1 MKKSFMKSI
10 LSAALLVAAFAGT
23 AKAELEEGDAAVARA
38 KVALRER
45 PGSDYRV
52 IGRIEAGDS
61 VTVDRV
67 KGEWVKVKAGSRAG
81 WAPQNVFTQ
90 GHAKARKGEDESSR
104 ARKKA
109 FVSDGQFARRAN
121 ADDEIIKRA
130 GKKRGKAA
138 AADDDSDTVSDD
150 DGAADE
156 KVTKAKAAKWKTT
169 KSKATA
175 KREEAA
181 DDEIE
186 EPRSR
191 RAKVADED
199 AAPAEDEKP
208 AKPAKVAKRSRSDD
222 DGDADDEEKPAKKVK
237 KQKDIVGTKV
247 AANGKTPLRREPSD
261 DAPKAMVAH
270 DGDEMKVLKKKGDW
284 LLVEIDGEKGWVESA
299 RVKSL
304 ESDGEEDELVGRQ
317 GGGYM
322 LGAGLGFVSMT
333 QDFSSDANVF
343 LSKYRIASAAGA
355 VAISGVYS
363 YITGIWEFAGD
374 GNYRFTAATPGIE
387 VTTMGGQREDLSV
400 LEHSIDVGGRLGYRS
415 GDGMK
420 TGLYTRFGY
429 HLDSLQI
436 DQSKLAPL
444 PSENISGFTIGGGL
458 DIPALSEHFSACAHF
473 DFMFSGARDQTVGL
487 RDGRDNG
494 TQGILLGAALGYRF
508 GDAWAMTGG
517 YNMSYMTTSF
527 TGPSERLMNQ
537 GTWGLRSNLD
547 HILMVGLNYVAR

>member
-1 MKKSFMKSI
+1 MKKSLMKAI
-10 LSAALLVAAFAGT
+10 VSAALLFAFAGT
-23 AKAELEEGDAAVARA
+23 ARAELEEGDAAVARA

-138 AADDDSDTVSDD
+138 AAEDDSDTVSDD
-150 DGAADE
+150 DTAADD
-156 KVTKAKAAKWKTT
+156 KPSKARAAKWKTT

-175 KREEAA
+175 KRDDSAE
-181 DDEIE
+181 DEIE
-186 EPRSR
+186 EPRSK
-191 RAKVADED
+191 RAKADDE
-199 AAPAEDEKP
+199 AAPVEEE
-208 AKPAKVAKRSRSDD
+208 KPAKVAKRSKSDD
-222 DGDADDEEKPAKKVK
+222 DGDDEEKPAKKVK

-247 AANGKTPLRREPSD
+247 AANGKTPLRKEPSD

-270 DGDEMKVLKKKGDW
+270 DGDEMKVIKKKGDW

-304 ESDGEEDELVGRQ
+304 ESDGEEDEMVGRQ

-322 LGAGLGFVSMT
+322 LSAGLGFVSMT

-355 VAISGVYS
+355 VAVAGVYS

-374 GNYRFTAATPGIE
+374 MNYRFTAATPGIE

-400 LEHSIDVGGRLGYRS
+400 IEHSIDAGGRLGYRS
-415 GDGMK
+415 GDGMR

-444 PSENISGFTIGGGL
+444 PSENIAGFTIGGGL
-458 DIPALSEHFSACAHF
+458 DLPALSEHFSAALHF
-473 DFMFSGARDQTVGL
+473 DFMFTGARDQTVGL
-487 RDGRDNG
+487 RDGRDTG
-494 TQGILLGAALGYRF
+494 TQGILMGAALGYRF

-517 YNMSYMTTSF
+517 YNMSYMTTTF
-527 TGPSERLMNQ
+527 AGPSERLMNQ
-537 GTWGLRSNLD
+537 GTWGSRSNLD
-547 HILMVGLNYVAR
+547 HILMVGLNYAR

>member
-1 MKKSFMKSI
+1 MKTITKAI
-10 LSAALLVAAFAGT
+10 LSAALIMALAGT
-23 AKAELEEGDAAVARA
+23 ARAELEEGDAAVARA

-90 GHAKARKGEDESSR
+90 GHAKARKGEDDASSR

-130 GKKRGKAA
+130 GKKKGKAA
-138 AADDDSDTVSDD
+138 AAEEDGDTVSDD
-150 DGAADE
+150 DTAADE
-156 KVTKAKAAKWKTT
+156 TVTKAKAAKWKTT

-175 KREEAA
+175 KRDEAA

-186 EPRSR
+186 EPRSK
-191 RAKVADED
+191 RAKAVEEEQ
-199 AAPAEDEKP
+199 PAEDEKP
-208 AKPAKVAKRSRSDD
+208 AKVAKRSKNDD
-222 DGDADDEEKPAKKVK
+222 DGDDEEKPAKKVK
-237 KQKDIVGTKV
+237 KQRDIVGTKV

-261 DAPKAMVAH
+261 DAPKAMMAH

-284 LLVEIDGEKGWVESA
+284 LLVEIDGEKGWVEST

-304 ESDGEEDELVGRQ
+304 EADGDEDEMLGKQ

-322 LGAGLGFVSMT
+322 LSAGLGFVSMT

-343 LSKYRIASAAGA
+343 LAKYRIASAAGA
-355 VAISGVYS
+355 VAIAGVYS
-363 YITGIWEFAGD
+363 YITGIWEFGGD

-400 LEHSIDVGGRLGYRS
+400 MEHSIDLGGRAGYRS
-415 GDGMK
+415 GDGMR
-420 TGLYTRFGY
+420 TGLYARFGY

-458 DIPALSEHFSACAHF
+458 DIPMLTTNFAACAHA

-494 TQGILLGAALGYRF
+494 TQGILLGMALGYRF

-517 YNMSYMTTSF
+517 YNRSYMTTTF
-527 TGPSERLMNQ
+527 AGPSERLMNQ
-537 GTWGLRSNLD
+537 GTWGARSNLD
-547 HILMVGLNYVAR
+547 HILMVGLNYAR